1 MPTISPIAFNT
12 GSTIPGTT
20 QIGNLSIGTTSQ
32 DYRKVGQDYGVTF
45 YASPDQEIRHIIGF
59 PDITASHLGQPG
71 DVPARIGFYGTST
84 LNDTEFIN
92 LSQHVSKLHGSP
104 QTFATTSAAV
114 TWLNTN
120 GYWTSWVDSIQ
131 TVTIGTQI
139 WTTKNLDVT
148 TYRNGDTIP
157 EVTDSSWGGLT
168 TGAWCYVNN
177 DPATNAT
184 YGKLYN
190 WYAVNDPRGLAPT
203 GYHIPTDTE
212 FITLFNYLG
221 GATVAGGKMKTTG
234 TVVWDSP
241 NVGATN
247 ESGFSA
253 VGAGRRDTFNTI
265 PVGLIGN
272 FWTSIPEPPNAN
284 ARYCYLQHQFPD
296 AAITVDTKNSGN
308 SVRLIKD

>member
-120 GYWTSWVDSIQ
+120 GYWASWVATLQVGDSYGGGKVGYIYQ
-131 TVTIGTQI
+131 P
-139 WTTKNLDVT
+139 
-148 TYRNGDTIP
+148 GDPGYVVGEQHGLIAAN
-157 EVTDSSWGGLT
+157 TD
-168 TGAWCYVNN
+168 
-177 DPATNAT
+177 
-184 YGKLYN
+184 
-190 WYAVNDPRGLAPT
+190 
-203 GYHIPTDTE
+203 
-212 FITLFNYLG
+212 YLG
-221 GATVAGGKMKTTG
+221 GSEVTYGGSGSNLSGTGSALGTGLSNTNNAVAIIGSGNYAPIIARNYTDGGYNDWFLPSIDELQKLYDNRT
-234 TVVWDSP
+234 
-241 NVGATN
+241 
-247 ESGFSA
+247 
-253 VGAGRRDTFNTI
+253 
-265 PVGLIGN
+265 LIGGLN
-272 FWTSIPEPPNAN
+272 QYGGWTSTQADLSSAQVYLNYIFNGVYSAPRVSNLSLRAC
-284 ARYCYLQHQFPD
+284 RYF
-296 AAITVDTKNSGN
+296 
-308 SVRLIKD
+308 